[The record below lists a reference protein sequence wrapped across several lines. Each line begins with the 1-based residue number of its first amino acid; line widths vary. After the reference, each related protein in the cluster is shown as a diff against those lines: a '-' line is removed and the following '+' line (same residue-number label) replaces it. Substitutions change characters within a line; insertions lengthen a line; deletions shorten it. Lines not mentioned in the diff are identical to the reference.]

1 VIPGVGDTDA
11 ELFEIYGRVATTGQ
25 PEKFE
30 RYVHALKMWF
40 SISVYCPAPEHF
52 VAVFDV
58 ITARKKAEQALRE
71 QGELLEAM
79 SRMAHIGAWSIDV
92 ATGRGQWTDEVARI
106 HELDRKLEPNV
117 QMGLNFYHPESR
129 PVIKSAVRDAATLG
143 KAYDLELELV
153 TVKGNRKWVRTIGL
167 PVKQGDRVVQVH
179 GAIQDIT
186 DRKQAEAEVRR
197 LNAELEQRVQ
207 DRTAQLEAAIREL
220 ETFSYSVSHDLRAPL
235 RAIDGFAGILLED
248 HGDRLDAEG
257 RRAVNVIHHEATRMG
272 QLIDDLL
279 AFSRASRGQMRS
291 APIEMTSLA
300 RAVFEECAAQSPG
313 RRIRLQLDTLLP
325 AFGDPSLVRQ
335 VLANLLSNAIKYTK
349 PRAEAEIELGS
360 QVDGDCNAY
369 WVKDNGVGFDPKY
382 AGKLFGVF
390 QRLHSDEQFEGT
402 GVGLALVAQ
411 IVRRHGGRVWAEGK
425 LNGGAV
431 FHFTLPN
438 GKERA

>member
-1 VIPGVGDTDA
+1 
-11 ELFEIYGRVATTGQ
+11 
-25 PEKFE
+25 
-30 RYVHALKMWF
+30 MWF
-40 SISVYCPAPEHF
+40 SVSVYCPAPEHF

-58 ITARKKAEQALRE
+58 ITARK
-71 QGELLEAM
+71 
-79 SRMAHIGAWSIDV
+79 
-92 ATGRGQWTDEVARI
+92 
-106 HELDRKLEPNV
+106 
-117 QMGLNFYHPESR
+117 
-129 PVIKSAVRDAATLG
+129 
-143 KAYDLELELV
+143 
-153 TVKGNRKWVRTIGL
+153 
-167 PVKQGDRVVQVH
+167 
-179 GAIQDIT
+179 
-186 DRKQAEAEVRR
+186 EAEEQIRR

-248 HGDRLDAEG
+248 HGDRLGQEG
-257 RRAVNVIHHEATRMG
+257 RRVVDVIHHEATRMG

-279 AFSRASRGQMRS
+279 AFSRANRGQMRS
-291 APIEMTSLA
+291 AAIDMTCLA
-300 RAVFEECAAQSPG
+300 RAVFEECAAQAPG

-349 PRAEAEIELGS
+349 PRAEAAIELGS
-360 QVDGDCNAY
+360 QVDGECHAY
-369 WVKDNGVGFDPKY
+369 WVKDNGVGFDPRY

-390 QRLHSDEQFEGT
+390 QRLHSNEQFEGT

-411 IVRRHGGRVWAEGK
+411 IVRRHGGQVRAEGK

-438 GKERA
+438 DKERA

>member
-1 VIPGVGDTDA
+1 
-11 ELFEIYGRVATTGQ
+11 
-25 PEKFE
+25 
-30 RYVHALKMWF
+30 
-40 SISVYCPAPEHF
+40 
-52 VAVFDV
+52 
-58 ITARKKAEQALRE
+58 
-71 QGELLEAM
+71 
-79 SRMAHIGAWSIDV
+79 V

-129 PVIKSAVRDAATLG
+129 PVIESAVRDAATLG